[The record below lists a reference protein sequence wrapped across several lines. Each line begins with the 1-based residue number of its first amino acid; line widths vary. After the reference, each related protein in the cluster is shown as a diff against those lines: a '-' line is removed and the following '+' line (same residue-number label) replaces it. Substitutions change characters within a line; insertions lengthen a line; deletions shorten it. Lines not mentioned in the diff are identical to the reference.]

1 MIGAIAGDVIGS
13 VYEFANLRS
22 KVFPLFARDAAF
34 TDDTV
39 LTVAVA
45 EALLDK
51 AGFGEALKRWYA
63 RYPNESY
70 GARFRV
76 WAEADE
82 AEPYHSWGN
91 GSAMRVSPVAYA
103 ADDLG
108 EVVRLAAASAE
119 PTHNHPEGIKGAQAV
134 ATAILLA
141 RKGASQEEIGHFCQE
156 HFGYDLSEPLAEIR
170 ESYTFDE
177 SCQGS
182 VPQALRAFLEA
193 ASFEDAIRNAVSIG
207 GDSDTIACIAGA
219 VAEAHFGVPPWIQAE
234 VFRRLDPP
242 LAEVTRAFCERYIRD
257 YHR

>member
-13 VYEFANLRS
+13 VYEFDNLRS
-22 KVFPLFARDAAF
+22 KVFPLFARDARF

-45 EALLDK
+45 EALLEKRDY
-51 AGFGEALKRWYA
+51 GEALKRWYT
-63 RYPNESY
+63 RYPHESY

-76 WAEADE
+76 WAQANE

-108 EVVRLAAASAE
+108 EVIKLAAASAE

-141 RKGASQEEIGHFCQE
+141 RKGASQDEIQHFCQD
-156 HFGYDLSEPLAEIR
+156 HFDYDLTQPLAEIR
-170 ESYTFDE
+170 ETYTFDE

-193 ASFEDAIRNAVSIG
+193 HSFEDAIRNAISIG

-219 VAEAHFGVPPWIQAE
+219 VAEAHFGVPQWIQTE
-234 VFRRLDPP
+234 VVRRLDPP
-242 LAEVTRAFCERYIRD
+242 LAEVTRAFCERYVRD
-257 YHR
+257 YRR